1 LKEKCRWVSMTN
13 NLKVF
18 RARYDLTQKELA
30 EEVDVTRQTII
41 SIEKERYEPSLTL
54 AFKLATYFDVKI
66 EDIFL
71 YEKSTDN

>member
-1 LKEKCRWVSMTN
+1 MTN